1 MLNSEFSISNP
12 WSRLEPGPEHYSCV
26 VDLLCRAGELER
38 AWKMVNEMTTKENG
52 SYSVSM
58 WGALLNACDE
68 FGNVELGKLAAHKA
82 LEMDPHNVG
91 IYVLLSNMYAKFSMW
106 DEIEQLMELMKENG
120 LKKDVGCS
128 WIEITS

>member
-1 MLNSEFSISNP
+1 
-12 WSRLEPGPEHYSCV
+12 
-26 VDLLCRAGELER
+26 
-38 AWKMVNEMTTKENG
+38 MVNEMTHKENG

-58 WGALLNACDE
+58 WGALLTACNE
-68 FGNVELGKLAAHKA
+68 FGNVELGKLVARKA

-91 IYVLLSNMYAKFSMW
+91 IYVLLSNVYAKFGMW
-106 DEIEQLMELMKENG
+106 DEIEQLRELMKETG